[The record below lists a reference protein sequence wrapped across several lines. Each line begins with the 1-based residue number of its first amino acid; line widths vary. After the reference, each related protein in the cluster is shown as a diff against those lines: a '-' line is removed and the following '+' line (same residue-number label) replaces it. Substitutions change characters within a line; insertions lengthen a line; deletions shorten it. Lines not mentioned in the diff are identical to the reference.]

1 MSRHLRGT
9 DSKDSAPSVERLRE
23 LFECRDGGLYRVVSM
38 GSRAPAGARAG
49 SLMQNGYENVGVDG
63 QKFLVHRIVWAITH
77 GSWPP
82 MLIDHIN
89 SVKTDNR
96 PENLRSASDSQN
108 SAYSK
113 VSKNNRLG
121 MKGVKRVRSGRYV
134 AQMGVGGKVLHL
146 GTFDSA
152 EEAQEAFR
160 KKSVETHG
168 EFSKID

>member
-1 MSRHLRGT
+1 
-9 DSKDSAPSVERLRE
+9 
-23 LFECRDGGLYRVVSM
+23 
-38 GSRAPAGARAG
+38 
-49 SLMQNGYENVGVDG
+49 
-63 QKFLVHRIVWAITH
+63 
-77 GSWPP
+77 

-113 VSKNNRLG
+113 VSKSNRLG

-152 EEAQEAFR
+152 EGAQEAFR

-168 EFSKID
+168 EFSKVA